1 MKRRCKLLY
10 LGLYYS
16 LGWTTFN
23 SGSTGDSNRLG
34 ARVTGRCAQSMEHA
48 QPQLAALL
56 NSVMVTSSVRNDTTH
71 TDDSLKPSN
80 GCTTT

>member
-48 QPQLAALL
+48 QPQLAAPAQLGHGDLL
-56 NSVMVTSSVRNDTTH
+56 RKERHHSHR
-71 TDDSLKPSN
+71 
-80 GCTTT
+80 